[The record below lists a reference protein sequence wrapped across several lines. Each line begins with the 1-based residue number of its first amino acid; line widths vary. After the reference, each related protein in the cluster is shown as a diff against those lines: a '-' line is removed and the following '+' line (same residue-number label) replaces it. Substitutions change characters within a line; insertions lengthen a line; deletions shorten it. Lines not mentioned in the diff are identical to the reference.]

1 MKQKVELNKKVY
13 DKNNYQKTIDT
24 AFNELLPPTPPEEET
39 FTLTIEQFFQAYD
52 ELFFE
57 IPKTGIN
64 SHNTLIQQSK
74 EYVGDEQKD
83 EELEALI
90 QEVNDLR
97 AQLLETQ
104 QQLTEAQQTQIQLAA
119 NSLNV

>member
-1 MKQKVELNKKVY
+1 MKQKVDLNKKVY
-13 DKNNYQKTIDT
+13 NKDNYQKTIDT
-24 AFNELLPPTPPEEET
+24 TFNELLPPTSPEGET
-39 FTLTIEQFFQAYD
+39 SILTIEQFFQVYN

-74 EYVGDEQKD
+74 EYVGDEQRD

-90 QEVNDLR
+90 QEVNNLR

-104 QQLTEAQQTQIQLAA
+104 QQVTETQQAEIQLAT
-119 NSLNV
+119 NNLNV